1 MKSLNLDAIVD
12 PEIGFIISIIGLL
25 LIIYGYKQSKKEY
38 GFDNIPMINPA
49 LKEIIGVFFSIFG
62 FVQILP
68 FFGNY

>member
-38 GFDNIPMINPA
+38 GFDNIPIINPA
-49 LKEIIGVFFSIFG
+49 LKEIIGVFFLIFG
-62 FVQILP
+62 FVQTLP